1 MTTALLPRDS
11 AAVAAATVTPDQM
24 DLIRKTIAKDATPDE
39 LKLYLYDCARQGVH
53 PLDKLIHFTKRS
65 GKYTPVTS
73 IDFMRIQAANTGE
86 CMGISDPV
94 FDHELLPSL
103 APDHSK
109 PPRAATVTVRRLVQ
123 GQIAEFTATA
133 RWSEYKPDQA
143 FMWQKMPHTM
153 LGKCAEALALRKGFP
168 KQLAGLY
175 AREEMDQA
183 ESKPEPLVKAPSAP
197 MPAGQDVID
206 AAPVVRPPAPEGY
219 VYIEEC
225 TPATHAKKAGEV
237 TFSSGEVASVWKSDQ
252 QLFDL
257 AVVLCQ
263 EGKPVKALLQPGKG
277 NYGPTL
283 KRLERMDAEHDQRQ
297 VTEPGDWT
305 RDVPPPDAPF

>member
-1 MTTALLPRDS
+1 MTTALAPVNGQ
-11 AAVAAATVTPDQM
+11 APVITADQM
-24 DLIRKTIAKDATPDE
+24 ELIRKTIAKDATSDE

-53 PLDKLIHFTKRS
+53 PLDKLVHFTKRG

-86 CMGISDPV
+86 CLGISDPA
-94 FDHELLPSL
+94 FIASPKEPEQF
-103 APDHSK
+103 
-109 PPRAATVTVRRLVQ
+109 AATVTVKRIVQ
-123 GQIAEFTATA
+123 GQVAEFTATA

-143 FMWQKMPHTM
+143 FMWTKMPHTM

-183 ESKPEPLVKAPSAP
+183 EAPAPLVKAPQAVPAP
-197 MPAGQDVID
+197 DQMERGGIVD
-206 AAPVVRPPAPEGY
+206 AVAVRPPAPEGC

-225 TPATHAKKAGEV
+225 TAGKGKKAGEV
-237 TFSSGEVASVWKSDQ
+237 TLSNGEIATVWASDGK
-252 QLFDL
+252 LFDL
-257 AVVLCQ
+257 AVALCQ
-263 EGKPVKALLQPGKG
+263 EGKPVKANLLPGKG

-283 KRLERMDAEHDQRQ
+283 KGLARMDAEHDQRRDS
-297 VTEPGDWT
+297 EPGDWT
-305 RDVPPPDAPF
+305 RDVPPPDQAF